1 MMTVHRF
8 CFQRYGIALL
18 AALVLLAMTLP
29 GRAAAPVAFTSAYTD
44 LNLRCRYDDT
54 DSPEGSDAPMYC
66 TGYGNYRLKV
76 SFSAFAADIFVE
88 ARNRSFSR
96 LLAEGQAP
104 GYTREKGRK
113 AEWRLAD
120 GKPFAVIL
128 RAFTYRTDSDGTP
141 DFSCKVGE
149 RLVIKGLAG
158 FEHIDFTVDAR
169 TTPNANVRARQLAD
183 DGYSSAGSAG
193 ISGSASR

>member
-8 CFQRYGIALL
+8 CFQKYGIALL
-18 AALVLLAMTLP
+18 AALVLLVTALP

-44 LNLRCRYDDT
+44 LNRSCRYDNT
-54 DSPEGSDAPMYC
+54 EASEGSDAPMYC
-66 TGYGNYRLKV
+66 TGYGNYRLLV

-88 ARNRSFSR
+88 SRNQSFSR
-96 LLAEGQAP
+96 LLAEGQASD
-104 GYTREKGRK
+104 YTREKGRK

-128 RAFTYRTDSDGTP
+128 RAFTYRTGPDDTP
-141 DFSCKVGE
+141 DFSRKVGE

-169 TTPNANVRARQLAD
+169 ATPNANVRARQLAD
-183 DGYSSAGSAG
+183 DGYSAAGRAG
-193 ISGSASR
+193 VSW

>member
-44 LNLRCRYDDT
+44 LNLRCRYDNT
-54 DSPEGSDAPMYC
+54 GASEGSDAPMYC
-66 TGYGNYRLKV
+66 TGYGNYRLLV

-128 RAFTYRTDSDGTP
+128 RAFTYRTDSDGAP
-141 DFSCKVGE
+141 DFSRKVGE

-158 FEHIDFTVDAR
+158 FEHIDFTVDTRA
-169 TTPNANVRARQLAD
+169 TPNANLRARQLAD
-183 DGYSSAGSAG
+183 DGYSAVGRAGVSW
-193 ISGSASR
+193 

>member
-18 AALVLLAMTLP
+18 AALVLLATTLP

-44 LNLRCRYDDT
+44 LNLRCRYDNT
-54 DSPEGSDAPMYC
+54 GASEGSDAPMYC
-66 TGYGNYRLKV
+66 TGYGNYRLLV

-88 ARNRSFSR
+88 SRNQSFSR

-128 RAFTYRTDSDGTP
+128 RAFTYRTGPDDAP
-141 DFSCKVGE
+141 DFSRKVGE

-158 FEHIDFTVDAR
+158 FEHIDFTVDTRA
-169 TTPNANVRARQLAD
+169 TPNANLRARQLAD
-183 DGYSSAGSAG
+183 DGYSAVGRAGVSW
-193 ISGSASR
+193 